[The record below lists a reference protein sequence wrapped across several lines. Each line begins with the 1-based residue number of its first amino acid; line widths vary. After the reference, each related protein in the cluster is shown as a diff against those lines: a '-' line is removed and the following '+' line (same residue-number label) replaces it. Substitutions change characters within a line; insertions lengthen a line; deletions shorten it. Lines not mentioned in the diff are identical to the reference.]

1 MARNPDRS
9 SILHLRSSAVAQRLS
24 AARHEPDEFN
34 QTSFDER
41 FLMTLPN
48 PIDPPLRTLLGPGP
62 SPVHPRVLKSLALP
76 VIGHLDPVF
85 LKIMDESME
94 MLRELFQ
101 TKNRLALPMS
111 GTGSAG
117 METCFVNLVEP
128 GDAVLIGVNGV
139 FGTRMVDVAQRC
151 GAEVDTVEAVWGT
164 ALEAARFRE
173 ALAKRR
179 YKLAAVVHAETS
191 TGVLQPLE
199 EISKIVRERD
209 SIFVVDAVTSLG
221 GAPVKV
227 DEWGIDACYSGT
239 QKCLSCPPGLAPV
252 TFNDRALEVVRR
264 RKTKVQSWYLDLS
277 MIEKYWGEERVY
289 HHTAPISM
297 NYALHEALRIVLEEG
312 LEASWRR
319 HQEVHQSFVRE
330 MHKLELEPA
339 VEEPFRAPMINAIRI
354 PDGVDDAKVRQRLYN
369 EWNIEIGAG
378 LGPLKGKIW
387 RVGLMGHGARLQNI
401 DLLAG
406 ALRRLI

>member
-1 MARNPDRS
+1 M
-9 SILHLRSSAVAQRLS
+9 Q
-24 AARHEPDEFN
+24 
-34 QTSFDER
+34 
-41 FLMTLPN
+41 LPN
-48 PIDPPLRTLLGPGP
+48 AIDPPLRTLLGPGP
-62 SPVHPRVLKSLALP
+62 SPVSPRVLHSLSLP

-85 LKIMDESME
+85 LRIMDESMA

-139 FGTRMVDVAQRC
+139 FGTRMVDVARRC
-151 GAEVDTVEAVWGT
+151 GAQVDTVEATWGT
-164 ALEAARFRE
+164 ALEADRFR
-173 ALAKRR
+173 AAVAKKR
-179 YKLAAVVHAETS
+179 YKLVAVVHAETS

-199 EISKIVRERD
+199 DISKVVRECD
-209 SIFVVDAVTSLG
+209 SIFLVDAVTSLG

-239 QKCLSCPPGLAPV
+239 QKCLSCPPGLSPV
-252 TFNDRALEVVRR
+252 TFNDRALDVVRR
-264 RKTKVQSWYLDLS
+264 RKTKVQSWYFDLS

-312 LEASWRR
+312 LESGWRR
-319 HQEVHQSFVRE
+319 HRDVHQTFIRE
-330 MHKLELEPA
+330 MRKLELEPA
-339 VEEPFRAPMINAIRI
+339 VEEAIRAPMINAIRI
-354 PDGVDDAKVRQRLYN
+354 PEGVDDAKTRQRLYDD
-369 EWNIEIGAG
+369 WNIEIGAG
-378 LGPLKGKIW
+378 LGPLSGKIW
-387 RVGLMGHGARLQNI
+387 RVGLMGHGARVENVE
-401 DLLAG
+401 LLAG
-406 ALRRLI
+406 ALRKLI